1 MELLAESNSIGQPNI
16 EALWADGIEVM
27 PFHTSNSSKAG
38 IVQGLRL
45 CFAQSAWKWIDDRD
59 AWLELEAF
67 EMKVSRSGLQTFS
80 APEGLHDDTVIAR
93 CLMLH
98 QATIGHFTL
107 G

>member
-1 MELLAESNSIGQPNI
+1 
-16 EALWADGIEVM
+16 M
-27 PFHTSNSSKAG
+27 PFATTNSSKAA

-45 CFAQSAWKWIDDRD
+45 SFMQSAWKWVDDRD

-67 EMKVSRSGLQTFS
+67 EMTISRTGLATYG

-93 CLMLH
+93 ALMLH
-98 QATIGHFTL
+98 QATIGRFTL